1 MTITSMEP
9 VTVVDWDKVTH
20 VKVTLEEPWR
30 GGGLRWRQGTTEPR
44 RNLSFNPHDPDDEGP
59 WFPGVPIMY
68 PDESPAI
75 AGDPERDSFFMPANI
90 NAHVQGKKSKE
101 ILPDVRQHAA
111 FIAFGYFMA
120 PKSEPKN
127 GVVGFTQGNER
138 PRLAQF
144 WHGYE
149 LPNIATDPRNTS
161 RIGPPAMPRVAIRP
175 LTQAMLPMKYEG
187 EEIVI
192 RPYSFWQFDDPL
204 MYDPIPDGHKARG
217 FVKVPE
223 ATGFLAG
230 LTQDEMEALREM
242 LKVKVA
248 SAKTK

>member
-1 MTITSMEP
+1 MNIAPMEP
-9 VTVVDWDKVTH
+9 LTLVDWDRVTH
-20 VKVTLEEPWR
+20 VKVTLEAPWR

-68 PDESPAI
+68 PDDAPAI
-75 AGDPERDSFFMPANI
+75 FGDPERDSFFMPANI
-90 NAHVQGKKSKE
+90 NAHLQGKKSKE

-120 PKSEPKN
+120 PRVEPKN
-127 GVVGFTQGNER
+127 GIVGWTQANER

-144 WHGYE
+144 WHGYD
-149 LPNIATDPRNTS
+149 LPNVAADPRNTS
-161 RIGPPAMPRVAIRP
+161 RIGPPQMPKVALRP
-175 LTQAMLPMKYEG
+175 LNQAMMPIKYEG

-192 RPYSFWQFDDPL
+192 RPYSFWQFDDSQL
-204 MYDPIPDGHKARG
+204 YDPIPEGHRVRG
-217 FVKVPE
+217 AAKDPGVP
-223 ATGFLAG
+223 AFLNG

-242 LKVKVA
+242 LKAKV
-248 SAKTK
+248 SGAKK